1 MLFYDLFKMGIS
13 DSKTRRLPIGIFD
26 SGIGGLTVVRA
37 IRKLLPNED
46 IVYLGDTARVPY
58 GTKSPETV
66 KRFALE
72 DAAFLARQNV
82 KAIVVACNTASSWAL
97 SDLERE
103 YDFPVMG
110 VIEPGVKCALSMTK
124 NYRIGVIGTNA
135 TIMSRTYT
143 TAIKSLNKNAAVFS
157 KPCPL
162 LVPLVEE
169 GWINHPVTR
178 ETLKLYLLPLLKRK
192 IDTLIL
198 GCTHYPLLKNVIRKI
213 IGNQIGIVDS
223 AEACANYV
231 RSKLCEKNLLNP
243 IADRHGQLLAYVT
256 DSPEHFTHLADR
268 FLGRPIERVWK
279 ADLG

>member
-1 MLFYDLFKMGIS
+1 MEINDVKN
-13 DSKTRRLPIGIFD
+13 KKLPIGIFD

-82 KAIVVACNTASSWAL
+82 KAIVVACNTVSSWAL
-97 SDLERE
+97 PDLERE
-103 YDFPVMG
+103 YDIPIMG
-110 VIEPGVKCALSMTK
+110 VIEPGVRTALEKSK

-135 TIMSRTYT
+135 TIKSRTYT
-143 TAIKSLNKNAAVFS
+143 TAIKSLKKNTAVFS

-178 ETLKLYLLPLLKRK
+178 EVLKIYLQPLIKRN

-198 GCTHYPLLKNVIRKI
+198 GCTHYPLLKNLIKKVVGDGIT
-213 IGNQIGIVDS
+213 IVDS
-223 AEACANYV
+223 AEACAIYV
-231 RSKLCEKNLLNP
+231 RNELDEKNLLNP
-243 IADRHGQLLAYVT
+243 VLKRQGKLIAYVT
-256 DSPEHFTHLADR
+256 DSPDHFTHLADR
-268 FLGRPIERVWK
+268 FLGKPIEMVWK